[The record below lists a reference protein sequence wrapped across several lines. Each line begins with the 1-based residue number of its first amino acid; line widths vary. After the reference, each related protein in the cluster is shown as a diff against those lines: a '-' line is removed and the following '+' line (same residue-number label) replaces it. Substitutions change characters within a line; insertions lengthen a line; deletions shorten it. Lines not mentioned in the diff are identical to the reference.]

1 IYPLLKGVTNNR
13 REIAAPSVLIEHDRG
28 TFAGARWIFINQ
40 ILDQHF
46 WNEQGATL
54 ITQLA
59 KFVKAGVTELWLKT
73 TYANY
78 HPGERA
84 TIQLQHQALTKSEE
98 NWTFKLTVEKNEQE
112 VFTLEDNLKLIDLMQ
127 TKSIVIP
134 EDVTPGFY

>member
-1 IYPLLKGVTNNR
+1 DATIYPLLKGITDNG

-28 TFAGARWIFINQ
+28 TFASVRWIFINQ

-84 TIQLQHQALTKSEE
+84 TIQLQHQAWHNPKKIGPLS
-98 NWTFKLTVEKNEQE
+98 
-112 VFTLEDNLKLIDLMQ
+112 
-127 TKSIVIP
+127 
-134 EDVTPGFY
+134 

>member
-1 IYPLLKGVTNNR
+1 MSSLNTLPTRLSSDL
-13 REIAAPSVLIEHDRG
+13 VLIEHDRG
-28 TFAGARWIFINQ
+28 TFASVRWIFINQ

-84 TIQLQHQALTKSEE
+84 TIQLQHQALAQSEE
-98 NWTFKLTVEKNEQE
+98 NWSLKLTVEKNEQE
-112 VFTLEDNLKLIDLMQ
+112 VFTLEDNLKVIDLMQ
-127 TKSIVIP
+127 TKSIIIP
-134 EDVTPGFY
+134 EDNRR